1 MKFDNLANNIISEM
15 LEEGRTA
22 KNLKY
27 ANISIDS
34 DKMLEKL
41 NSGDFDVIVNSW
53 SGSPRYAN
61 LSEDSIK
68 QLLSSVVE
76 GIKTRNPSDFDELR
90 NAVNMSVDSVYQ
102 NKGDRRKTYTDRMT
116 KAVVNLILHDEYNL
130 VVPGENTSDMP
141 EEEEGESEEMT
152 SLESAI
158 YEFVKQSDVETS
170 LSDVEAQFNDS
181 KEVVDSLIK
190 KGLLKKEGNTLSV
203 IEDDGSFTPTLEI
216 DDADSEFEDPLEA
229 DQDIKSTFKN
239 SFKDTFDDDRNNDL
253 DSDRDYRPYWDK

>member
-1 MKFDNLANNIISEM
+1 MKFDTLANDIISEM

-27 ANISIDS
+27 ANISIDA

-76 GIKTRNPSDFDELR
+76 SIKTRNPSDFDELR
-90 NAVNMSVDSVYQ
+90 NAVNMSVDSVYK

-116 KAVVNLILHDEYNL
+116 KAVVNLILHDEYKL
-130 VVPGENTSDMP
+130 VAPGDSTSDMS
-141 EEEEGESEEMT
+141 EEGESDDMT

-158 YEFVKQSDVETS
+158 YEFVKQSDVETT
-170 LSDVEAQFNDS
+170 LSDVEAQFNGS

-190 KGLLKKEGNTLSV
+190 KGFLQKQGNTLSV
-203 IEDDGSFTPTLEI
+203 KEDDDSFVPTLEI
-216 DDADSEFEDPLEA
+216 DDEDAEFEDPLEA
-229 DQDIKSTFKN
+229 DEDIKSTFKS
-239 SFKDTFDDDRNNDL
+239 SFKDTFDDGRDIDL
-253 DSDRDYRPYWDK
+253 DYDRDYRPYWDKDK